1 MARKLSFKP
10 SHRDTLRANDAAIK
24 HLARMSGKPVPPEM
38 LNNLPPKRE
47 RAAPRQLE
55 APVVAAISSLL
66 AIHPKVLFAVRQN
79 SGSAS
84 YEAASGK
91 WAPVK
96 FYYILTTQ
104 PVTITDFW
112 GILRDGRMLAIEA
125 KAPRFKGPRTD
136 REFKQAA
143 FLMMVRNA
151 GGIAGFACSVDEAKA
166 LLDG

>member
-1 MARKLSFKP
+1 MRKPLGFKKSLRDQRIEVNKALRHMQILSGRP
-10 SHRDTLRANDAAIK
+10 MPDGL
-24 HLARMSGKPVPPEM
+24 
-38 LNNLPPKRE
+38 LNEIAPKRE
-47 RAAPRQLE
+47 RASPRQLE
-55 APVVAAISSLL
+55 APVVAAISDLL

-112 GILRDGRMLAIEA
+112 GILRDGRVLAIEA
-125 KAPRFKGPRTD
+125 KAPGFKGPRTD

-143 FLMMVRNA
+143 FLMMVRNV
-151 GGIAGFACSVDEAKA
+151 GGVALFADSVDDVNQA
-166 LLDG
+166 LA